1 MVMVLAAHV
10 ALTPAGKPVG
20 IPIPVAP
27 VVTRLIVD
35 KLLLIHIV
43 CVPKVADTVL
53 FGVTVTVAEGVVKLV
68 FGHPDKVTDTKFK
81 V

>member
-1 MVMVLAAHV
+1 MVMLLAAQV

-35 KLLLIHIV
+35 KLLLIHND
-43 CVPKVADTVL
+43 CVLEVADTVL
-53 FGVTVTVAEGVVKLV
+53 FGVTETVVEAFENVVL
-68 FGHPDKVTDTKFK
+68 
-81 V
+81 